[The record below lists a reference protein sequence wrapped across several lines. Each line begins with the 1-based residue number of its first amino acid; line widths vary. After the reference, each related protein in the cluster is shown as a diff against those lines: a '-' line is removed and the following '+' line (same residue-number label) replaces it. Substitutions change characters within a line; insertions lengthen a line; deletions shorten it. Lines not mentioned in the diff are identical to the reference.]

1 MHETSKSIVPRFKLV
16 LTRFKVVQGGEIVS
30 GALNSI
36 AKVAEDTGVSVD
48 QLRYWEKHGLITC
61 ERKNNVR
68 FFDESEYAKIK
79 LIKEVLAQP
88 KATLDDARRAVLGEA
103 AMEIQEQKQQL
114 VVTEEMVSI
123 ALDKSVEKYSEVML
137 GMASAFKNMQEQQ
150 HIILHNQEEMK
161 AEIEKLRAENATLTT
176 AIDKRLEERDRKLM
190 ETLRMM
196 QENAQREV
204 AAAQEQ
210 QRRRWWPFG

>member
-1 MHETSKSIVPRFKLV
+1 ML
-16 LTRFKVVQGGEIVS
+16 S
-30 GALNSI
+30 GTLNSI
-36 AKVAEDTGVSVD
+36 AKVADDTGVSVD

-68 FFDESEYAKIK
+68 FFHESEYAKIR

-88 KATLDDARRAVLGEA
+88 KATLEDARRAVLGEA
-103 AMEIQEQKQQL
+103 AIEIQEQKQLL

-123 ALDKSVEKYSEVML
+123 ALDKSVEKYSEIML

-150 HIILHNQEEMK
+150 QTILQSQEEMK
-161 AEIEKLRAENATLTT
+161 TEIQKLRSENASLTT
-176 AIDKRLEERDRKLM
+176 LIDKRLEERDRKLM
-190 ETLRMM
+190 EALRMM
-196 QENAQREV
+196 QENAQREA

-210 QRRRWWPFG
+210 KKRRWWPFG